1 MLSGSLPTTSCA
13 RAFGRAIATIR
24 QACRL
29 TAHVCVADVEWQ
41 KGGQVGGMRSGGLSD
56 GVVDSISRCAAGCRS
71 ESFRYVRVPWCER
84 KLRLV
89 CKGFWWS
96 LLDRPPA
103 CQQTL

>member
-41 KGGQVGGMRSGGLSD
+41 KSGQVGGMRSGGLSD
-56 GVVDSISRCAAGCRS
+56 GVVGSISRWPSSVGGCSRLSVGILQVCAS
-71 ESFRYVRVPWCER
+71 S
-84 KLRLV
+84 LV
-89 CKGFWWS
+89 
-96 LLDRPPA
+96 
-103 CQQTL
+103 